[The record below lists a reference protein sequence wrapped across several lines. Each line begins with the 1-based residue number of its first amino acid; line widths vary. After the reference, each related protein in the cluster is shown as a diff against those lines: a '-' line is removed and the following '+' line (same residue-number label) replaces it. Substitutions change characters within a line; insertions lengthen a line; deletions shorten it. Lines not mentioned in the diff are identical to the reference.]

1 MSLSQTRSCNAPV
14 PDPFQKLFGR
24 LKDTSSNPT
33 KNLAMRQVLSV
44 SKPHRLPSWKQWK
57 QLPSVLSKTEQ
68 RVIQTALLLFVLS
81 LLITTGT
88 WLFGNRV
95 EVPAKG
101 GEYTEALVGEPQ
113 LVNPLYAMANDADQ
127 DLVSL
132 IYSGLLRFD
141 PTDGLVPDL
150 AESYE
155 VNDEKTVYTFVLKEG
170 ARFHNGDPVLARD
183 VLFTISAIQNPAY
196 RSPLIGALRGVSVVQ
211 EDDRKISFVLEKPQS
226 AFLSNLTV
234 GILPS
239 SAWADILP
247 QNAPLAALNLQPIG
261 SGPYRFAEFSKDKK
275 GSVRTYTLEPFE
287 DAHLGEPYIERLTF
301 KFYPDAAL
309 AIEALDN
316 RFVEG
321 VSVIPFEAREQTGQ
335 NRAIVLHS
343 PLLSREAVLYFNQ
356 KTNELLKKK
365 EVREAIARAINKQAI
380 VDETLLG
387 VGRVIIGPVLPDME
401 GYHEGLTDIG
411 FDVEKAKEVFVK
423 EAGEVKEAD
432 DIVKTK
438 LTLTTVAS
446 EEFIRVAEALKSQ
459 LELAGLSIEV
469 VTVPA
474 TVIFEQIV
482 APRNFELLLTSVMYN
497 TQADP
502 YLFWHSSQKE
512 AGGLNIVEYQN
523 AEVDKLLE
531 TARAAKTP
539 EERAAALKTFQEKL
553 LADLPAVF
561 LYQSTYGYATARK
574 IQGVELD
581 RIRIPSDR
589 FTGIT
594 DWYIKTKKAFR

>member
-1 MSLSQTRSCNAPV
+1 
-14 PDPFQKLFGR
+14 
-24 LKDTSSNPT
+24 
-33 KNLAMRQVLSV
+33 MRQVLSV
-44 SKPHRLPSWKQWK
+44 SKPHRLPNWKQWK
-57 QLPSVLSKTEQ
+57 QLPLMLSKTEQ
-68 RVIQTALLLFVLS
+68 RVTQTAFLLLVLS
-81 LLITTGT
+81 LLTAAGT

-113 LVNPLYAMANDADQ
+113 FVNPLYAMTNDADQ

-132 IYSGLLRFD
+132 IYSGLLRWD
-141 PTDGLVPDL
+141 PNDGLVSDL

-155 VNDEKTVYTFVLKEG
+155 VNEEKTVYTFVLKEE

-196 RSPLIGALRGVSVVQ
+196 RSPLIGAFRGVSVVQ

-261 SGPYRFAEFSKDKK
+261 SGPYRFAEFTKDKK

-287 DAHLGEPYIERLTF
+287 DAHLGEPHINRLTF
-301 KFYPDAAL
+301 KFYPDVAS

-321 VSVIPFEAREQTGQ
+321 VSVVPFEERERTGQ
-335 NRAIVLHS
+335 NRAVVLHS
-343 PLLSREAVLYFNQ
+343 PLLSRETVLYFNQ

-365 EVREAIARAINKQAI
+365 EMREAIARAINKQAI

-387 VGRVIIGPVLPDME
+387 AGRVIIGPVLPDME
-401 GYHEGLTDIG
+401 GYHEGLVDVG
-411 FDVEKAKEVFVK
+411 FDVEKAREQMK
-423 EAGEVKEAD
+423 EAIEVKEASE
-432 DIVKTK
+432 VSEEGGKK
-438 LTLTTVAS
+438 KANRLTLTTVAS
-446 EEFIRVAEALKSQ
+446 EEFIRVAETLKAQ
-459 LELAGLSIEV
+459 LEQTGLSIEI
-469 VTVPA
+469 VTLPA
-474 TVIFEQIV
+474 AAIFEQV
-482 APRNFELLLTSVMYN
+482 VVPRNFELLLTSVMYN

-512 AGGLNIVEYQN
+512 AGGLNIVDYQN

-531 TARAAKTP
+531 SARAAKTP
-539 EERAAALKTFQEKL
+539 DQRATALKTFQEKL
-553 LADLPAVF
+553 FADLPAVF

-574 IQGVELD
+574 IQGVELEH
-581 RIRIPSDR
+581 IRIPSDR
-589 FTGIT
+589 FIGIT

>member
-1 MSLSQTRSCNAPV
+1 
-14 PDPFQKLFGR
+14 
-24 LKDTSSNPT
+24 
-33 KNLAMRQVLSV
+33 MRQVFSV
-44 SKPHRLPSWKQWK
+44 SKPHRLPNWKQWK
-57 QLPSVLSKTEQ
+57 QLPLMLSKTEQ
-68 RVIQTALLLFVLS
+68 RVTQTALLLLVLS
-81 LLITTGT
+81 LLTAAGT

-113 LVNPLYAMANDADQ
+113 FVNPLYAMTNDADQ

-132 IYSGLLRFD
+132 IYSGLLRWD
-141 PTDGLVPDL
+141 PNDGLVPDL

-155 VNDEKTVYTFVLKEG
+155 VNEEKTVYTFVLKEE

-196 RSPLIGALRGVSVVQ
+196 RSPLIGTLRGVSVVQ

-261 SGPYRFAEFSKDKK
+261 SGPYRFAEFTKDKK
-275 GSVRTYTLEPFE
+275 GSVRTYTIEPFE
-287 DAHLGEPYIERLTF
+287 DAHIGEPHINRLTF
-301 KFYPDAAL
+301 KFYPDAAS

-321 VSVIPFEAREQTGQ
+321 VSVVPFEERERTGQ
-335 NRAIVLHS
+335 NRAVVLHS
-343 PLLSREAVLYFNQ
+343 PLLSRETVLYFNQ

-365 EVREAIARAINKQAI
+365 EMREAIARAINKQAI

-387 VGRVIIGPVLPDME
+387 AGRVIVGPVLPDME
-401 GYHEGLTDIG
+401 GYHEGLVDVG
-411 FDVEKAKEVFVK
+411 FDVEKAREQMK
-423 EAGEVKEAD
+423 EAIEVKEVSEVSEEGGKKKANR
-432 DIVKTK
+432 

-446 EEFIRVAEALKSQ
+446 EEFIRVAEALKTQ
-459 LELAGLSIEV
+459 LEQTGLSIEI
-469 VTVPA
+469 VTLPA
-474 TVIFEQIV
+474 AGIFEQIV
-482 APRNFELLLTSVMYN
+482 TPRNFELLLTSVMYN

-512 AGGLNIVEYQN
+512 AGGLNIVDYQN

-539 EERAAALKTFQEKL
+539 DQRATALKTFQEKL

-574 IQGVELD
+574 IQGVELEH
-581 RIRIPSDR
+581 IRIPSDR
-589 FTGIT
+589 FTGIKN
-594 DWYIKTKKAFR
+594 WYIKTKKAFR